1 MSGPVEVRLPALP
14 ECWESCG
21 ACRDEEVLIS
31 EIWVKPGD
39 QVWRDDPI
47 ISLETDKT
55 TLDIPAPCSGRVG
68 ALHVEIGDPITEGM
82 PILTLQPE

>member
-21 ACRDEEVLIS
+21 ACADGALLVSDIL
-31 EIWVKPGD
+31 VNPGD
-39 QVWRDDPI
+39 RVWRDEPI

-55 TLDIPAPCSGRVG
+55 TLDIPAPCSGRVR

-82 PILTLQPE
+82 PILTLQPD